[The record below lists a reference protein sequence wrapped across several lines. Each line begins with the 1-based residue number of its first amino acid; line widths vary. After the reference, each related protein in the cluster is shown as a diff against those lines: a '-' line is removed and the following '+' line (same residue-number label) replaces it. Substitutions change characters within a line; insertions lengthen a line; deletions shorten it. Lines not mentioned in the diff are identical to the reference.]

1 MKTCS
6 LLILLF
12 LTSTALMA
20 EVTADALLA
29 VFTKVQKND
38 LAQARALLQVSAEAP
53 EDYINQKLKRT
64 QGLDVIAA
72 KQVRGVL
79 ECTRLVALAVEEKPG
94 DIDPLIFVRSGT
106 DFLLLINLSRLRDS
120 GLEKDEPCLKDYAEI
135 DRWIEGLKKK

>member
-53 EDYINQKLKRT
+53 EDYLNQKLKRT
-64 QGLDVIAA
+64 VSGMTPGGAS
-72 KQVRGVL
+72 
-79 ECTRLVALAVEEKPG
+79 LATPK
-94 DIDPLIFVRSGT
+94 
-106 DFLLLINLSRLRDS
+106 
-120 GLEKDEPCLKDYAEI
+120 
-135 DRWIEGLKKK
+135 